1 MFKGRDYETMGIIRK
16 ANKDVGE
23 WKNMKQKKSI
33 EAEKR
38 GSKNPII
45 VNIKLFGNPMT
56 QTGWSV
62 TQMDHGIR
70 QEIIK
75 ESGG

>member
-1 MFKGRDYETMGIIRK
+1 
-16 ANKDVGE
+16 
-23 WKNMKQKKSI
+23 MKQEKSI
-33 EAEKR
+33 EAQKR

-45 VNIKLFGNPMT
+45 VNIKLFGSPMT
-56 QTGWSV
+56 QTGRSV

-70 QEIIK
+70 QEITK

>member
-1 MFKGRDYETMGIIRK
+1 MKEHET
-16 ANKDVGE
+16 
-23 WKNMKQKKSI
+23 KKSI